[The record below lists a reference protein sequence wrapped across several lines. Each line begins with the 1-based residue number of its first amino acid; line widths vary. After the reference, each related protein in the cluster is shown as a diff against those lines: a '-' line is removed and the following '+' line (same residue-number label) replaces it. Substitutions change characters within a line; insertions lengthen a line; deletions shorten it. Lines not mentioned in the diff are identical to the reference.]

1 MDLSSH
7 YWTVVFNSSFKSI
20 PNLLQLHCNVQVFK
34 QSNILISVKNRHYV
48 GILISNCSKSKCLLD
63 LELDLIHLRCKI
75 QWAVSPK
82 KIWLKCP
89 TKVRSTQLSH
99 IFKALIR
106 ATPLAHRFCI
116 SGSRWQVAG
125 GQGVRWQVAG
135 GKKTIT
141 YYPACRVG
149 DLAMRKYVRK
159 SNLFKICIAA
169 RPFT

>member
-7 YWTVVFNSSFKSI
+7 YWTVFFNSSFKSI

-89 TKVRSTQLSH
+89 TKVRSTQLSY
-99 IFKALIR
+99 IFKTLFR
-106 ATPLAHRFCI
+106 DTPLAQCTWQPFQSKRPRLRRG
-116 SGSRWQVAG
+116 GSR
-125 GQGVRWQVAG
+125 
-135 GKKTIT
+135 KENIL
-141 YYPACRVG
+141 P
-149 DLAMRKYVRK
+149 DLFFFYSSR
-159 SNLFKICIAA
+159 F
-169 RPFT
+169 P